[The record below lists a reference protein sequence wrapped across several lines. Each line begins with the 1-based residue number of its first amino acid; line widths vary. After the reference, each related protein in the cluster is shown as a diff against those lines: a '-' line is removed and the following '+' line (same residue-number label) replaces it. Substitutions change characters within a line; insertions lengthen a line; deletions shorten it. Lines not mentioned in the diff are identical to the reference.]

1 MRYNYL
7 KVLPREYIT
16 NPDTNHF
23 SLNTNKIVELK
34 VHYNRGWKSNEN
46 LRQLPKQLNEEQ
58 SSLQIN
64 GIIIGNDEK
73 LSQYLRKLY
82 RSGTFNDKTV
92 IAWNNKPTED
102 QTYAN
107 PIILF
112 ETGKDGMDKMC
123 RLTGNKKLVNNG
135 FSSANAV
142 IEWGNEVK
150 DVIKTA
156 VTASI
161 QQKITSTPSLSRKCA
176 PPTNASCKKYCKRSP
191 PSARESTD

>member
-1 MRYNYL
+1 MN
-7 KVLPREYIT
+7 E
-16 NPDTNHF
+16 
-23 SLNTNKIVELK
+23 IVELK
-34 VHYNRGWKSNEN
+34 AHYNRGWKSDEN
-46 LRQLPKQLNEEQ
+46 LRRLPKRLNEEQ
-58 SSLQIN
+58 SSLQLD
-64 GIIIGNDEK
+64 GVIIGNDEK
-73 LSQYLRKLY
+73 FSQYLSKLY
-82 RSGTFNDKTV
+82 RSGTFNDETV
-92 IAWNNKPTED
+92 IAWNNKPTEY

-107 PIILF
+107 AIILF
-112 ETGKDGMDKMC
+112 ETKKDGMYKVC
-123 RLTGNKKLVNNG
+123 QLTGNKKLVKNG